1 MQLQFSTKLTATLA
15 ASSIFVSQI
24 LTPQPLLAAQLPFQ
38 QYNTASDIPQKMFQ
52 QHVSIYGSVERITD
66 GDTLRIR
73 HIPMY
78 PFQKSSNYDGK
89 LSENTIPI
97 RLYAIDAP
105 EIGKYGNPSMP
116 FAEDAKDWLSDKAKG
131 KVVKVKLLRRDQYN
145 RVVGKVTTKRNFI
158 PSFIS
163 RQDLSLG
170 LARNGFATLYTG
182 GGAEYDDN
190 LPKLK
195 KEIERAKVKR
205 LGLWRNGSDG
215 VMNPS
220 EYKRMM
226 KSKPQF
232 VPVG

>member
-1 MQLQFSTKLTATLA
+1 MQLQFSTRLTATLA

-24 LTPQPLLAAQLPFQ
+24 LAPQPLLAAQLPFQ
-38 QYNTASDIPQKMFQ
+38 QYNTSSDIPQKMFQ
-52 QHVSIYGSVERITD
+52 QHDSIYGSVERITD

-73 HIPMY
+73 HIPLY
-78 PFQKSSNYDGK
+78 PFQKSSNYNGK

-116 FAEDAKDWLSDKAKG
+116 YAEDAKDWLSDKAKG

-145 RVVGKVTTKRNFI
+145 RVVGKVTTKRRFI

-163 RQDLSLG
+163 RKDLSLG
-170 LARNGFATLYTG
+170 LARDGLATLYKG

-190 LPKLK
+190 LLK
-195 KEIERAKVKR
+195 FEKEIERARVKK
-205 LGLWRNGSDG
+205 LGLWRNGSDN
-215 VMNPS
+215 VMDPS
-220 EYKRMM
+220 EYKRMI

-232 VPVG
+232 VPIG

>member
-1 MQLQFSTKLTATLA
+1 MQIQFSTRLTATLA
-15 ASSIFVSQI
+15 ASSIFLSQI
-24 LTPQPLLAAQLPFQ
+24 LAPQPLLAAHLPFQ

-52 QHVSIYGSVERITD
+52 DHKSIYGSVERITD

-73 HIPMY
+73 HIPLY
-78 PFQKSSNYDGK
+78 PFQKSNNYDGK

-116 FAEDAKDWLSDKAKG
+116 FAEDAKDWLSNNAKDKI
-131 KVVKVKLLRRDQYN
+131 VKVKLLRRDQYN
-145 RVVGKVTTKRNFI
+145 RVVGKVTTKRRFI

-170 LARNGFATLYTG
+170 LAHDGLATLYKG
-182 GGAEYDDN
+182 RGAEYDGN
-190 LPKLK
+190 LRQFET
-195 KEIERAKVKR
+195 EIERARVKK
-205 LGLWRNGSDG
+205 LGLWRNGPDN

-226 KSKPQF
+226 KTKPEF
-232 VPVG
+232 VPIG